1 MISSEREI
9 PMSKSLLTRSK
20 GRIGSAHVLTQ
31 GAYKTKPQ
39 ETANGFAQKLMR
51 KGSFS
56 TPGTAPK
63 RGASNFPGQGKADSM
78 PGFGAGL
85 KQGKCNF

>member
-1 MISSEREI
+1 
-9 PMSKSLLTRSK
+9 MSKSLLTRSK

-31 GAYKTKPQ
+31 PGYKTKPQ
-39 ETANGFAQKLMR
+39 EAANGWAQNLMR
-51 KGSFS
+51 RGSFS
-56 TPGTAPK
+56 SPSVAPK
-63 RGASNFPGQGKADSM
+63 TGASNFKGQGKADSM